1 MWITGEGILLTH
13 LHPMKVQQHH
23 TSSLEGQ
30 MVSPSL
36 HLIQHDHPE
45 RPQVLF
51 VHDPE
56 VLEENWDGGTA
67 LLQIYNQ
74 NYEQFRCDAESTDM
88 ETLQTSFLGKITLKN
103 LYNLIQLKVWNSKW
117 PATTATLMCYF

>member
-13 LHPMKVQQHH
+13 LCPLNHLMKLQWHH

-36 HLIQHDHPE
+36 HLIQHDHPK

-51 VHDPE
+51 MHNPE
-56 VLEENWDGGTA
+56 LLEEDQDGGTA

-74 NYEQFRCDAESTDM
+74 NYEQFRLDAESTD
-88 ETLQTSFLGKITLKN
+88 TWKLYKISLFGENNT
-103 LYNLIQLKVWNSKW
+103 
-117 PATTATLMCYF
+117 

>member
-13 LHPMKVQQHH
+13 LHLLNHLTKLQWHH

-30 MVSPSL
+30 MASPSL
-36 HLIQHDHPE
+36 HLIQHDHPK

-51 VHDPE
+51 VHNPE
-56 VLEENWDGGTA
+56 ALEENWDGGTA

-74 NYEQFRCDAESTDM
+74 NYEQFRLDAEST
-88 ETLQTSFLGKITLKN
+88 ETQKLYKPPFWGK
-103 LYNLIQLKVWNSKW
+103 
-117 PATTATLMCYF
+117 